1 MGLAYEANMTRI
13 GTFVAGE
20 DMTDHQYKA
29 VILST
34 TADDTAVKP
43 TGQGVRCIGILQNAP
58 KAGQQCDICI
68 AGISPVI
75 GGASVTRGSTVTV
88 NAADG
93 EVGPA
98 SSGDYVLGILTQSI
112 TDGAKQSMLVQ
123 PQLVPLA

>member
-13 GTFVAGE
+13 GTIVAGE

-29 VILST
+29 VALST

-43 TGQGVRCIGILQNAP
+43 SGQGVRCIGILQNAP

-75 GGASVTRGSTVTV
+75 GGASVTRGSVVTA

-112 TDGAKQSMLVQ
+112 TDGGKQSMLVQ
-123 PQLVPLA
+123 PQFVPLA